1 MAFNDINLDAID
13 LFCGAGGL
21 SRGLEDSGI
30 TVRLG
35 IELNPIAATTYKNN
49 LQGNVI
55 IDDIRNISSESIM
68 HMLNIN
74 VGELFLVAGC
84 PPCQTFSSLQKNN
97 TNKDERNNLIME
109 YVRIVLELQPLFI
122 QLENVPGLK
131 RGRGKKIF
139 KKATDQ
145 LSALYEI
152 NSDILNCADYGI
164 PQKRKRL
171 VLHGIRR
178 DAFQLLKKSI
188 PDFTVALPQ
197 ATHSETPNNQHNNT
211 LHPWVP
217 ARVAFNNLPA
227 VTAGQ
232 NAPLGF
238 PNHETNGL
246 SPINIERIQYIQTHG
261 GSRNCLPERLQ
272 LPCHQKNNVGYTG
285 VYGVIDPNQPAPT
298 MTGGCITYS
307 KGRYGHP
314 TQARAITVR
323 EAARLQ
329 SFTDDYIFSGT
340 RGQAALQVG
349 NAVPPLLA
357 QASGTYFLN
366 ILKQLQEIPV

>member
-152 NSDILNCADYGI
+152 NSDILNCAD
-164 PQKRKRL
+164 
-171 VLHGIRR
+171 
-178 DAFQLLKKSI
+178 
-188 PDFTVALPQ
+188 
-197 ATHSETPNNQHNNT
+197 
-211 LHPWVP
+211 
-217 ARVAFNNLPA
+217 
-227 VTAGQ
+227 
-232 NAPLGF
+232 
-238 PNHETNGL
+238 
-246 SPINIERIQYIQTHG
+246 
-261 GSRNCLPERLQ
+261 
-272 LPCHQKNNVGYTG
+272 
-285 VYGVIDPNQPAPT
+285 
-298 MTGGCITYS
+298 
-307 KGRYGHP
+307 
-314 TQARAITVR
+314 
-323 EAARLQ
+323 
-329 SFTDDYIFSGT
+329 
-340 RGQAALQVG
+340 
-349 NAVPPLLA
+349 
-357 QASGTYFLN
+357 
-366 ILKQLQEIPV
+366 

>member
-152 NSDILNCADYGI
+152 K
-164 PQKRKRL
+164 KRN
-171 VLHGIRR
+171 
-178 DAFQLLKKSI
+178 LLLI
-188 PDFTVALPQ
+188 A
-197 ATHSETPNNQHNNT
+197 
-211 LHPWVP
+211 
-217 ARVAFNNLPA
+217 
-227 VTAGQ
+227 
-232 NAPLGF
+232 
-238 PNHETNGL
+238 
-246 SPINIERIQYIQTHG
+246 
-261 GSRNCLPERLQ
+261 
-272 LPCHQKNNVGYTG
+272 
-285 VYGVIDPNQPAPT
+285 
-298 MTGGCITYS
+298 
-307 KGRYGHP
+307 
-314 TQARAITVR
+314 
-323 EAARLQ
+323 
-329 SFTDDYIFSGT
+329 
-340 RGQAALQVG
+340 
-349 NAVPPLLA
+349 
-357 QASGTYFLN
+357 
-366 ILKQLQEIPV
+366 

>member
-139 KKATDQ
+139 KKRQ
-145 LSALYEI
+145 I
-152 NSDILNCADYGI
+152 NY
-164 PQKRKRL
+164 
-171 VLHGIRR
+171 LH
-178 DAFQLLKKSI
+178 
-188 PDFTVALPQ
+188 
-197 ATHSETPNNQHNNT
+197 
-211 LHPWVP
+211 
-217 ARVAFNNLPA
+217 
-227 VTAGQ
+227 
-232 NAPLGF
+232 
-238 PNHETNGL
+238 
-246 SPINIERIQYIQTHG
+246 
-261 GSRNCLPERLQ
+261 
-272 LPCHQKNNVGYTG
+272 YT
-285 VYGVIDPNQPAPT
+285 
-298 MTGGCITYS
+298 
-307 KGRYGHP
+307 K
-314 TQARAITVR
+314 
-323 EAARLQ
+323 
-329 SFTDDYIFSGT
+329 
-340 RGQAALQVG
+340 
-349 NAVPPLLA
+349 
-357 QASGTYFLN
+357 
-366 ILKQLQEIPV
+366 

>member
-122 QLENVPGLK
+122 QL
-131 RGRGKKIF
+131 
-139 KKATDQ
+139 
-145 LSALYEI
+145 
-152 NSDILNCADYGI
+152 
-164 PQKRKRL
+164 
-171 VLHGIRR
+171 
-178 DAFQLLKKSI
+178 
-188 PDFTVALPQ
+188 
-197 ATHSETPNNQHNNT
+197 
-211 LHPWVP
+211 
-217 ARVAFNNLPA
+217 
-227 VTAGQ
+227 
-232 NAPLGF
+232 
-238 PNHETNGL
+238 
-246 SPINIERIQYIQTHG
+246 
-261 GSRNCLPERLQ
+261 
-272 LPCHQKNNVGYTG
+272 
-285 VYGVIDPNQPAPT
+285 
-298 MTGGCITYS
+298 
-307 KGRYGHP
+307 
-314 TQARAITVR
+314 
-323 EAARLQ
+323 
-329 SFTDDYIFSGT
+329 
-340 RGQAALQVG
+340 
-349 NAVPPLLA
+349 
-357 QASGTYFLN
+357 
-366 ILKQLQEIPV
+366 

>member
-131 RGRGKKIF
+131 RGRGKK
-139 KKATDQ
+139 
-145 LSALYEI
+145 
-152 NSDILNCADYGI
+152 
-164 PQKRKRL
+164 
-171 VLHGIRR
+171 
-178 DAFQLLKKSI
+178 
-188 PDFTVALPQ
+188 
-197 ATHSETPNNQHNNT
+197 
-211 LHPWVP
+211 
-217 ARVAFNNLPA
+217 
-227 VTAGQ
+227 
-232 NAPLGF
+232 
-238 PNHETNGL
+238 
-246 SPINIERIQYIQTHG
+246 
-261 GSRNCLPERLQ
+261 
-272 LPCHQKNNVGYTG
+272 
-285 VYGVIDPNQPAPT
+285 
-298 MTGGCITYS
+298 YS
-307 KGRYGHP
+307 KKRQINYLHY
-314 TQARAITVR
+314 T
-323 EAARLQ
+323 
-329 SFTDDYIFSGT
+329 
-340 RGQAALQVG
+340 
-349 NAVPPLLA
+349 
-357 QASGTYFLN
+357 
-366 ILKQLQEIPV
+366 K

>member
-1 MAFNDINLDAID
+1 MAYNNIEPNAID

-21 SRGLEDSGI
+21 SRGLEDCGI
-30 TVRLG
+30 TVQLG
-35 IELNPIAATTYKNN
+35 VELNPIAATTYQNN
-49 LQGNVI
+49 LHGRVI
-55 IDDIRNISSESIM
+55 IDDIRNITSEFIM
-68 HMLNIN
+68 NMLNID
-74 VGELFLVAGC
+74 VRELFLVAGC

-97 TNKDERNNLIME
+97 INKDERNNLIME
-109 YVRIVLELQPLFI
+109 YVRIVMDLQPLFI

-139 KKATDQ
+139 KTATER
-145 LSALYEI
+145 LSTLYELT
-152 NSDILNCADYGI
+152 SDVLNCADYGI

-171 VLHGIRR
+171 VLHGIRK
-178 DAFQLLKKSI
+178 DAFRLLKKNF
-188 PDFTVALPQ
+188 PDFAVSLPQ
-197 ATHSETPNNQHNNT
+197 ATHSEHPTIDNNLQ
-211 LHPWVP
+211 PWVP
-217 ARVAFNNLPA
+217 SHVAFQNLPA

-232 NAPLGF
+232 KAPAGF

-246 SPINIERIQYIQTHG
+246 SATNIERIQYIQTHG
-261 GSRNCLPERLQ
+261 GSRNCLPAQLQ
-272 LPCHQKNNVGYTG
+272 LPCHQKENVGYSG

-314 TQARAITVR
+314 TQARAITIR

-357 QASGTYFLN
+357 QASGNYFLN
-366 ILKQLQEIPV
+366 ILRQLHEIPV

>member
-1 MAFNDINLDAID
+1 MAYNNIELNAID

-21 SRGLEDSGI
+21 SRGLEDCGI
-30 TVRLG
+30 AVQLG
-35 IELNPIAATTYKNN
+35 VELDPIAATTYQNN
-49 LQGNVI
+49 LHGNVI
-55 IDDIRNISSESIM
+55 IDDIRNISSEVIM
-68 HMLNIN
+68 NMLNIEAR
-74 VGELFLVAGC
+74 ELFLVAGC

-97 TNKDERNNLIME
+97 INKDERNNLIME
-109 YVRIVLELQPLFI
+109 YVRIVMDLQPLFI

-131 RGRGKKIF
+131 RGRGKNFF
-139 KKATDQ
+139 KTATRQ
-145 LSALYEI
+145 LSTLYELT
-152 NSDILNCADYGI
+152 SDVLNCADYGI

-171 VLHGIRR
+171 VLHGIRK
-178 DAFQLLKKSI
+178 DAFQLLKNVF
-188 PDFTVALPQ
+188 PNFTVSLPQ
-197 ATHSETPNNQHNNT
+197 ATHSEHPNADNN
-211 LHPWVP
+211 LQAWVP
-217 ARVAFNNLPA
+217 SHVAFDNLPIVA
-227 VTAGQ
+227 AGEK
-232 NAPLGF
+232 APIGF

-246 SPINIERIQYIQTHG
+246 SAINIERIRYIQNHG

-272 LPCHQKNNVGYTG
+272 LPCHQKENVGYSG

-314 TQARAITVR
+314 TQARAITIR

-329 SFTDDYIFSGT
+329 SFTDDFIFFGT

-357 QASGTYFLN
+357 QASGNYFLN
-366 ILKQLQEIPV
+366 ILRQLHEIPV

>member
-145 LSALYEI
+145 L
-152 NSDILNCADYGI
+152 
-164 PQKRKRL
+164 
-171 VLHGIRR
+171 
-178 DAFQLLKKSI
+178 
-188 PDFTVALPQ
+188 
-197 ATHSETPNNQHNNT
+197 
-211 LHPWVP
+211 
-217 ARVAFNNLPA
+217 
-227 VTAGQ
+227 
-232 NAPLGF
+232 
-238 PNHETNGL
+238 L
-246 SPINIERIQYIQTHG
+246 SLIHI
-261 GSRNCLPERLQ
+261 
-272 LPCHQKNNVGYTG
+272 
-285 VYGVIDPNQPAPT
+285 
-298 MTGGCITYS
+298 
-307 KGRYGHP
+307 
-314 TQARAITVR
+314 
-323 EAARLQ
+323 
-329 SFTDDYIFSGT
+329 
-340 RGQAALQVG
+340 
-349 NAVPPLLA
+349 
-357 QASGTYFLN
+357 
-366 ILKQLQEIPV
+366 